1 MDAVRLSAAQGR
13 AVDKLPQSLKRAGH
27 PKGCISG
34 AVFLLVTFLC
44 AAHKE
49 K

>member
-1 MDAVRLSAAQGR
+1 MDAMRSSAAQGC
-13 AVDKLPQSLKRAGH
+13 AVDELPQSLKRAGD
-27 PKGCISG
+27 PKGSISG

>member
-1 MDAVRLSAAQGR
+1 MDAMRSSAAQGR
-13 AVDKLPQSLKRAGH
+13 AVEELPQSLKRAGN
-27 PKGCISG
+27 PQGCISG